1 MVILLENLIHST
13 MDILLHF
20 QKRWWYSPHSILRLL
35 HIWERHDVGTWHAK
49 QQLKGITLLLQLLF
63 PIKTLIYTYLLDI
76 VATVGHPSSKIY
88 LAICRWIR
96 NLCII
101 HFWQQRKIH
110 PKFSISIQTYT
121 NYWKLRLLKV
131 LSCTK
136 IFSLGCN
143 NVGGLMMIDMTCRS
157 NKCLIWKV
165 LRAHRFISRK
175 YT

>member
-1 MVILLENLIHST
+1 MVILLENLMHST

-49 QQLKGITLLLQLLF
+49 QQLKGITLLFQLLF
-63 PIKTLIYTYLLDI
+63 PRKTLIYTYLLDSCYCW
-76 VATVGHPSSKIY
+76 TP
-88 LAICRWIR
+88 
-96 NLCII
+96 
-101 HFWQQRKIH
+101 IH
-110 PKFSISIQTYT
+110 PKKYIPIFSISIQTYT

-175 YT
+175 HIGRSHAFLTFWWHY